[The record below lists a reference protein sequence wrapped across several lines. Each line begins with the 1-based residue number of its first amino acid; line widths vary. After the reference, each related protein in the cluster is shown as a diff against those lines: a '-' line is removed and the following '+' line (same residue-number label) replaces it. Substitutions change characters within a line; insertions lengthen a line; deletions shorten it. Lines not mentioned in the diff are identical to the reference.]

1 MDSAR
6 ARRELSDD
14 NKLEVIH
21 NLQCLLTFG
30 KLPRGSIQATATRLG
45 INRKTVSSI
54 WNGFITQGSSPSK
67 KAGRVG
73 RKLHYTPDHVTQL
86 VQAVPQ
92 EQRTTMRD
100 ISVAT
105 GLSLGTICR
114 NLKAGT
120 LQRRSSRLK
129 PMLTD
134 ANRAERVGFCRSHV
148 RRIAATSLAE
158 AAATVTA
165 FGGDSGYGSALVEL
179 PFSDMIDVVHLDEKW
194 FNADKDRRK
203 VYLTK
208 GETPK
213 GRACKSKRFIPKV
226 MFLAA
231 VARPQFDADGN
242 LVFDGKI
249 GMWPFITMT
258 PAARSSRNRSAGT
271 LVATLVN
278 VNAAVYQDFVLNLV
292 LPAIKAKMPSVCKRV
307 MLQQDNATPHM
318 SISDA
323 VLQAVSHDEWIF
335 TVQRQP
341 PNSPDLNVLD
351 LGFFA
356 SIQALQYK
364 SVSRT
369 VDDVIRTTLAAYD
382 ELSVEKLDNVFLTF
396 QAVMRLVLEHNGG
409 NQFRLPHMNKAA
421 MRRAGT
427 LMANVICPVSL
438 LQ

>member
-1 MDSAR
+1 
-6 ARRELSDD
+6 
-14 NKLEVIH
+14 
-21 NLQCLLTFG
+21 
-30 KLPRGSIQATATRLG
+30 
-45 INRKTVSSI
+45 
-54 WNGFITQGSSPSK
+54 
-67 KAGRVG
+67 
-73 RKLHYTPDHVTQL
+73 
-86 VQAVPQ
+86 
-92 EQRTTMRD
+92 
-100 ISVAT
+100 
-105 GLSLGTICR
+105 
-114 NLKAGT
+114 
-120 LQRRSSRLK
+120 
-129 PMLTD
+129 
-134 ANRAERVGFCRSHV
+134 
-148 RRIAATSLAE
+148 
-158 AAATVTA
+158 
-165 FGGDSGYGSALVEL
+165 
-179 PFSDMIDVVHLDEKW
+179 MIDVVHLDEKW
-194 FNADKDRRK
+194 FNADKDLRK

-231 VARPQFDADGN
+231 VARPQFNADGN

-258 PAARSSRNRSAGT
+258 PAARSSRNCSAGR

-278 VNAAVYQDFVLNLV
+278 LNAAVYQDFVLNLV

-318 SISDA
+318 SIADA
-323 VLQAVSHDEWIF
+323 VLQA
-335 TVQRQP
+335 P

-369 VDDVIRTTLAAYD
+369 VGDVIRTTLAAYD
-382 ELSVEKLDNVFLTF
+382 ELSVEKLYNVFLTF

>member
-105 GLSLGTICR
+105 ALSLGTICR

-165 FGGDSGYGSALVEL
+165 FG
-179 PFSDMIDVVHLDEKW
+179 
-194 FNADKDRRK
+194 
-203 VYLTK
+203 
-208 GETPK
+208 
-213 GRACKSKRFIPKV
+213 
-226 MFLAA
+226 
-231 VARPQFDADGN
+231 
-242 LVFDGKI
+242 
-249 GMWPFITMT
+249 
-258 PAARSSRNRSAGT
+258 
-271 LVATLVN
+271 
-278 VNAAVYQDFVLNLV
+278 
-292 LPAIKAKMPSVCKRV
+292 
-307 MLQQDNATPHM
+307 
-318 SISDA
+318 
-323 VLQAVSHDEWIF
+323 
-335 TVQRQP
+335 
-341 PNSPDLNVLD
+341 
-351 LGFFA
+351 
-356 SIQALQYK
+356 
-364 SVSRT
+364 
-369 VDDVIRTTLAAYD
+369 
-382 ELSVEKLDNVFLTF
+382 EKLDNVFLTF
-396 QAVMRLVLEHNGG
+396 QAVMRLVLEHNGD